1 MNRTSL
7 IACAAIAASAGAAS
21 ATLSGAATDE
31 ASFQSLLA
39 TQQTEDFN
47 SLTPG
52 DLPYNTPV
60 SLGLLTGQADGTSG
74 FPGDFALVDDLGN
87 IELAMFIDNGGN
99 IPSFTITF
107 PSPVDAF
114 GARYE
119 AVNGPPAL
127 AVVVDGET
135 VDIAS
140 LINADGYVGIT
151 SNSTF
156 TSVTFIDT
164 STGGLEFFRMDDV
177 TFGRR
182 IPAPAS
188 AAMLGLAGLAA
199 TRRRR

>member
-1 MNRTSL
+1 MYRTSV
-7 IACAAIAASAGAAS
+7 IACAAIAASTGLAS
-21 ATLSGAATDE
+21 AAVTGTATDE
-31 ASFQSLLA
+31 ATFQSFLA
-39 TQQTEDFN
+39 SSQTEDFN
-47 SLTPG
+47 GLSPG

-60 SLGLLTGQADGTSG
+60 NLGLLTGQSNGTSS
-74 FPGDFALVDDLGN
+74 FDGDFALVDDLGN

-127 AVVVDGET
+127 AVEVDGET

-151 SNSTF
+151 SNTTF

-177 TFGRR
+177 TFGIR
-182 IPAPAS
+182 IPTPAS
-188 AAMLGLAGLAA
+188 AALLGLGGLAA